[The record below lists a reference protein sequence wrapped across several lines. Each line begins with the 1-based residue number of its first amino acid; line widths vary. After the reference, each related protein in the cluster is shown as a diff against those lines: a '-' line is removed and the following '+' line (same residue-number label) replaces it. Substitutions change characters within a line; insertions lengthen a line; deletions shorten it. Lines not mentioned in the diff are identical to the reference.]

1 MSGNKVVK
9 PTSYNKTNEEDRKIL
24 KHVEKKNYNG
34 YVKKLI
40 LADMNDNQEEKKK
53 EGNTKKEQVIK
64 QAPLTAAEK
73 LEKMKEKLKAGSK
86 PASVD

>member
-9 PTSYNKTNEEDRKIL
+9 PTSYNKTNEEDRRIL
-24 KHVEKKNYNG
+24 KHVEKRNYNA

-40 LADMNDNQEEKKK
+40 LEDMNKNQEEKKK
-53 EGNTKKEQVIK
+53 EVNTKKEPVIK